1 MKDYKIIG
9 LIGAHYAED
18 FIGPAIQQ
26 ALNFCDEV
34 IVSIGAHT
42 PMLDALQ
49 DDTLLRAQEFGDQV
63 KFVPCVN
70 DGLILTGKCK
80 TLNNMLEASTHY
92 APGNWVFM
100 LDVDEFYFDE
110 TLQEARDIIENDPKA
125 DTIQFPAK
133 FFFINMQRYLHSTHH
148 RLYKI
153 KDRNGKFLPTCSWN
167 SRVEYRGVTRDA
179 GKKGMFHYSLLTP
192 VEYKEAQWKTGYRA
206 KAGPAFEREKRKWD
220 WLEQIYEP
228 FDLDNES
235 YWTDK
240 SLELFPHARNVR
252 TPCWTP
258 GFTADKNG
266 NLYVYDGPH
275 PPVIEEAGLPQ
286 IEDFRVYH
294 AAKGRPYSV

>member
-1 MKDYKIIG
+1 MTDYKIIG

-18 FIGPAIQQ
+18 FIGPSIKQ

-42 PMLDALQ
+42 PSLAELH
-49 DDTLLRAQEFGDQV
+49 DDTMLKAQEFGDRITL
-63 KFVPCVN
+63 VPCVN
-70 DGLILTGKCK
+70 DGFIQTGKCK
-80 TLNNMLEASTHY
+80 TLNNMLEASKHY
-92 APGNWVFM
+92 TPGNWVFM

-167 SRVEYRGVTRDA
+167 SRVEYRHVVRDA
-179 GKKGMFHYSLLTP
+179 GRKGMFHYSLLTP
-192 VEYKEAQWKTGYRA
+192 EDYKERQWKTEY
-206 KAGPAFEREKRKWD
+206 KAQSGRVFESQQKKWN
-220 WLEQIYEP
+220 WLNQIYRP
-228 FDLDNES
+228 FELDNET

-240 SLELFPHARNVR
+240 SMEIFGQDFKRR

-258 GFTADKNG
+258 GFTPDSSG
-266 NLYVYDGPH
+266 NLYVYGGTH
-275 PPVIEEAGLPQ
+275 PPVIEESGLPQ
-286 IEDFRVYH
+286 IQDFRSYH
-294 AAKGRPYSV
+294 SSKGKA